1 MIAIRSAFLFAVL
14 CNGCSL
20 LCRQD
25 TFIVCCYAHACRLV
39 DAGKHSWSA
48 RVREIRIIYIY
59 NPFLQVRNG
68 KKSEFFLIF
77 KMLPELTNLFSNIRS
92 LRDLGNHGDVM
103 NTVTDQFR

>member
-39 DAGKHSWSA
+39 DAGRRSFLIA
-48 RVREIRIIYIY
+48 RVREIHIIY
-59 NPFLQVRNG
+59 NTTLFLQVRIR
-68 KKSEFFLIF
+68 KKSDFFLIF
-77 KMLPELTNLFSNIRS
+77 QNISGVDGLFLQHRA
-92 LRDLGNHGDVM
+92 LE
-103 NTVTDQFR
+103 